1 MTDSGT
7 RFAHYIISAATSVKE
22 TQSYYKQV
30 MVVLKRMFSFICDT
44 MTDSWNLQW
53 LAVDNKKWSMT
64 LLNSLVKHS
73 NNGPQIMQAVKNH
86 LQWIFNKET
95 GIGSLCEGI
104 VSVCSAGDTLRIL
117 SRIID
122 REDQLNWKNICFV
135 IRATCSAFPDAVN
148 LVLELASSILT
159 SAVQDESQQ
168 KFITGLVIAR
178 QVTSNYCSWFSCTV
192 SDQSSLIWV
201 SSGSV
206 KNGAQF
212 VMDVLT
218 HLVSEEPVTF
228 IRAHLSSRC
237 GVLQKNCQESW

>member
-1 MTDSGT
+1 
-7 RFAHYIISAATSVKE
+7 
-22 TQSYYKQV
+22 
-30 MVVLKRMFSFICDT
+30 

-73 NNGPQIMQAVKNH
+73 NNGPQLMQAVKNH
-86 LQWIFNKET
+86 HQWIFNKET
-95 GIGSLCEGI
+95 GINIKDLNVGFWMHWLSCLLFSGIGSLCEGI

-122 REDQLNWKNICFV
+122 REDQLNWKNICCV

-159 SAVQDESQQ
+159 SAVQEESQQ
-168 KFITGLVIAR
+168 KFMKGLVIAR

-218 HLVSEEPVTF
+218 HLVSEEPVSF
-228 IRAHLSSRC
+228 IRAHLSSR
-237 GVLQKNCQESW
+237 